1 MTSVFERLSQ
11 QGTVASKQRDAE
23 ERQCRL
29 KKEQRRQKE
38 TAAQTPTKNELKLK
52 AMQRS
57 PPIPQDRMKK
67 NGVAVSSPKQRDEVY
82 DRLAKQETISS
93 AAHHASQD
101 NNNSTG
107 NGVVGGG
114 GNSPIRTSRELSQ
127 TFNRLYKQDTA
138 SSKAHHHK
146 KSLSPKKK
154 KVVSNTTPPPSLLT
168 RRLEDK
174 SSDQPSIPLKMDIYI
189 RTTEQQKSGK
199 PYNTLDIPSN
209 EVRKQ
214 INLYATSKISAKAL
228 AYDIINALFH
238 RDFTPGRHWDIS
250 SATVEEVD
258 VELDYD
264 ALMKNNDWMKKGDEN
279 DVQVFLGEKEA
290 VWDHKDI
297 YSRAKASA
305 KIMIS
310 SEGVYVDEYSFYT
323 AG

>member
-11 QGTVASKQRDAE
+11 QGTIASKQRDAE

-38 TAAQTPTKNELKLK
+38 TAALTPTKNELKLK

-67 NGVAVSSPKQRDEVY
+67 NGAVSSPKQRDEVY

-93 AAHHASQD
+93 AAHHASHD

-107 NGVVGGG
+107 NVGVVGGG

-146 KSLSPKKK
+146 NSLLSPKKK

-174 SSDQPSIPLKMDIYI
+174 SSDQPPIPLKMDIYI
-189 RTTEQQKSGK
+189 RTTEQQKAGK
-199 PYNTLDIPSN
+199 SYNTLELTSN

-214 INLYATSKISAKAL
+214 INLYATSKISARAL

-250 SATVEEVD
+250 SAAVEEVD

-264 ALMKNNDWMKKGDEN
+264 TLVKNNGMKKGD
-279 DVQVFLGEKEA
+279 DIQVFLGEKEA

-310 SEGVYVDEYSFYT
+310 SDGVYVDEYSFYT

>member
-1 MTSVFERLSQ
+1 MPSSVFERLSQ

-23 ERQCRL
+23 ERQSRFE
-29 KKEQRRQKE
+29 KEHRRQKE
-38 TAAQTPTKNELKLK
+38 MAALTPTKNELKLK

-57 PPIPQDRMKK
+57 PVPQDRMKK
-67 NGVAVSSPKQRDEVY
+67 NVVNSPKKRDELY

-93 AAHHASQD
+93 AAHHDKASQD
-101 NNNSTG
+101 NNSSG
-107 NGVVGGG
+107 SGGG
-114 GNSPIRTSRELSQ
+114 CHPLTKSPVRTSRELSQ

-138 SSKAHHHK
+138 SSKAHHHQPVD

-154 KVVSNTTPPPSLLT
+154 VIPTPPPSLLT
-168 RRLEDK
+168 RKLDYK
-174 SSDQPSIPLKMDIYI
+174 APDPPIVLKMGVYI
-189 RTTEQQKSGK
+189 RTTEEKKSGK
-199 PYNTLDIPSN
+199 SYNSLHLTSN

-238 RDFTPGRHWDIS
+238 RDFTPGRHWEIS
-250 SATVEEVD
+250 SATLE
-258 VELDYD
+258 ELDVGLD
-264 ALMKNNDWMKKGDEN
+264 DTLGD
-279 DVQVFLGEKEA
+279 DVQVFVGEKEA

-297 YSRAKASA
+297 YSVSKASA

-310 SEGVYVDEYSFYT
+310 SEGVYVDDYSFYT